1 MSEIRTAI
9 PEEIDKY
16 LDSLVRTG
24 PFASKAELVRAALV
38 SFANTAGPLATGFDR
53 ENVVAPDG
61 RIYQLEYARE
71 GAMRG
76 APGVGVTYDKGVVLV
91 GMIPTSS
98 PLVRSV
104 AKVHRMGD
112 RLALMA
118 SGIMS
123 DAHMLARHVHQAEPN
138 SNRELIDILVET
150 YWEHAVSRTRRPLS
164 TALLVGTALEEE
176 PKLLEFDP
184 SGAWLDV
191 SAAAVGSDH
200 ERLREVL
207 ERKYRLGSAKDAE
220 KLALETLGNP
230 PVYDLAMVPVK

>member
-1 MSEIRTAI
+1 MAEIRTAI

-53 ENVVAPDG
+53 ENIVAPDG

-71 GAMRG
+71 GAKRG
-76 APGVGVTYDKGVVLV
+76 APGIGVTYEGGVVLV
-91 GMIPTSS
+91 GTITATS
-98 PLVRSV
+98 PLVR
-104 AKVHRMGD
+104 KVEKIYRVGD

-123 DAHMLARHVHQAEPN
+123 DAHILVQRVREAEPKSN
-138 SNRELIDILVET
+138 SELVDILVET
-150 YWEHAVSRTRRPLS
+150 YWEHAVSKTRRPLS
-164 TALLVGTALEEE
+164 AALLVGTAIEEE
-176 PKLLEFDP
+176 AKLLEFDP
-184 SGAWLDV
+184 SGAWLEV
-191 SAAAVGSDH
+191 SAAAIGSDH
-200 ERLREVL
+200 KQLREAL
-207 ERKYRLGSAKDAE
+207 ERVYRLGSIEEAE

-230 PVYDLAMVPVK
+230 PVYDLAKVPA